1 MNMSPEDKVATLRR
15 LKSIEGHV
23 RGIARMIDEDVYC
36 IEVIQQIRAVQ
47 AALDKVAN
55 LTLRDHLDHCV
66 VSAVRGDDPDER
78 QRVMNEM
85 LTVFEAR
92 SR

>member
-1 MNMSPEDKVATLRR
+1 MNMSPEDKAATLRR
-15 LKSIEGHV
+15 LKSVEGHV